1 MIFGFGWYKSIKEAR
16 RMEIVRVFYKVAKK
30 EGLENVSI
38 AKIAKVMDVNPSLIM
53 HYFRTKEDLVS
64 SLIDYLLDRWLKIF
78 DPNTL
83 EKPASREALLE
94 MINALFSRKW
104 NALFDDRVSYSCYAL
119 IFRNK
124 KIRTRYKSV
133 LDSLHHTLAGFIEK
147 CRREQIV
154 QTDDPVLSSRIIF
167 ALVDGAYY
175 YLSLED
181 DKDLYQERLDQYK
194 QRAITVLGLQ

>member
-1 MIFGFGWYKSIKEAR
+1 LYCRQW
-16 RMEIVRVFYKVAKK
+16 
-30 EGLENVSI
+30 
-38 AKIAKVMDVNPSLIM
+38 
-53 HYFRTKEDLVS
+53 T
-64 SLIDYLLDRWLKIF
+64 
-78 DPNTL
+78 
-83 EKPASREALLE
+83 
-94 MINALFSRKW
+94 
-104 NALFDDRVSYSCYAL
+104 ALFDDRISYSCYVL

-124 KIRTRYKSV
+124 KLRTRYISV
-133 LDSLHHTLAGFIEK
+133 LYSLHHSLAGFIEK

-154 QTDDPVLSSRIIF
+154 QTDDPVLSSRISF